1 MNVSSLSRRYF
12 WVGCLLILLAFALDQ
27 WSKWHVLT
35 SLMNPPKVIPVTS
48 FFSFVLAWNTGV
60 SFSLFNSYGETGTMI
75 LCGVAVAI
83 SCGFFVWLW
92 RVQNYWLG
100 CALGLIIG
108 GAFGNLTDRIRF
120 GAVVDFLHFYY
131 ESYAWPAFNLADTF
145 ITIGVMLIFIE
156 SFLSHKGEKN
166 A

>member
-1 MNVSSLSRRYF
+1 MTFKKPVLF
-12 WVGCLLILLAFALDQ
+12 GVFLIVISAVLDQ
-27 WSKWHVLT
+27 WSKWYVLT
-35 SLMNPPKVIPVTS
+35 DLMNPPAEIPVTS
-48 FFSFVLAWNTGV
+48 FFSYVLAWNTGV
-60 SFSLFNSYGETGTMI
+60 SFSLFNSYGVTGTYVLI
-75 LCGVAVAI
+75 ALSSAI
-83 SCGFFVWLW
+83 SLFFMVWLLKA
-92 RVQNYWLG
+92 RNFWLASG
-100 CALGLIIG
+100 LGLIIG
-108 GAFGNLTDRIRF
+108 GALGNLIDRVRF